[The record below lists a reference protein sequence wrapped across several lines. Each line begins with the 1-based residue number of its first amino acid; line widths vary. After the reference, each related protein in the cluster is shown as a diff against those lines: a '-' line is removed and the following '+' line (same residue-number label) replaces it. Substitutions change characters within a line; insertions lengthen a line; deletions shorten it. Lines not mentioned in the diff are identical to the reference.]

1 MNKLLMFPLGLMF
14 LITIFMYIDTS
25 LAPTGS
31 SENYSDS
38 SGINIDDENRSI
50 IIPGAE
56 SQEFDIWGSSGI
68 IVIVI
73 AAIAIGVVSGITVLG
88 SGLSD
93 EAQKMIVN
101 SVLFL
106 GLWACL
112 SVVSSS
118 VMFENMVT
126 IILWFSITMIFMLG
140 LSIQITGGDVE

>member
-1 MNKLLMFPLGLMF
+1 MF

>member
-1 MNKLLMFPLGLMF
+1 
-14 LITIFMYIDTS
+14 MYIDTS